1 MNNMLSTYTVLIIDD
16 DAEVRRSL
24 VHLFERAKWQ
34 VTDLPN
40 ALNGAKKVIDINP
53 DVVISDVKMPGV
65 TGLQLFEEI
74 LTSDQPVPF
83 IFISAHADVAMAV
96 KAMQQG
102 AYSFLEKPF
111 DPKRLL
117 MAAQNAAK
125 QARLQRQNHQLH
137 AQIAAL
143 SGLDQLLV
151 GNNPTLVKVRG
162 ELYQYAQILAP
173 VMLHGET
180 GSGKELAAR
189 ALHNLSQRSAAPF
202 VTVDCSAIVGTTS
215 TGNDHFG
222 VMMFGSST
230 QETSYLQAA
239 EGGTLFLDEP
249 SALSTDQ
256 QAALLRVVDT
266 GEYHQSDSILV
277 KRANVR
283 IVSATNGN
291 VEQQIATG
299 QLREDLAFRLNNF
312 AITMPRLRDF
322 SDDIY
327 MLFNYFSEHY
337 FRLYD
342 TPLVPLDTDDISCIM
357 AHTWP
362 GNVRELKHLAQRRVV
377 RSQQGD
383 SSVSLAMRQVEG
395 AHNNANKSMLRPA
408 VAAFERALI
417 AQSLID
423 HAGKMELVAQSLGIG
438 RRTLNEKMVKLGLD
452 KSNFL

>member
-1 MNNMLSTYTVLIIDD
+1 MKQKHPTYTVLIIDD
-16 DAEVRRSL
+16 DTELRRSL
-24 VHLFERAKWQ
+24 VHLFTRAKWH
-34 VTDLPN
+34 VNELPS
-40 ALNGAKKVIDINP
+40 AANGVKKIISINP
-53 DVVISDVKMPGV
+53 DLVISDVKMPGIS
-65 TGLQLFEEI
+65 GLELFEQIPAGEQ
-74 LTSDQPVPF
+74 SAPF

-125 QARLQRQNHQLH
+125 QCRLQRQNHQLH

-151 GNNPTLVKVRG
+151 GNNPALVKVRG
-162 ELYQYAQILAP
+162 ELHQYAQILAP

-189 ALHNLSQRSAAPF
+189 ALHNLSQRSAQPF
-202 VTVDCSAIVGTTS
+202 ITVDCSAMAS
-215 TGNDHFG
+215 DHFG
-222 VMMFGSST
+222 TMMFGSSS
-230 QETSYLQAA
+230 QETCYLQAA

-249 SALSTDQ
+249 SALSNDQ

-266 GEYHQSDSILV
+266 GEYHQSDSLSV
-277 KRANVR
+277 KTANVR
-283 IVSATNGN
+283 IVSATNGS
-291 VEQQIATG
+291 VEQQIVSH

-312 AITMPRLRDF
+312 AINMPNLRDF
-322 SDDIY
+322 SDDVY
-327 MLFNYFSEHY
+327 LLFNYFSERY

-342 TPLVPLDTDDISCIM
+342 IPLVPLDTDDISSIM

-362 GNVRELKHLAQRRVV
+362 GNVRELKHLAERRVV

-395 AHNNANKSMLRPA
+395 AHNSASKSMLRPA

-423 HAGKMELVAQSLGIG
+423 NEGKMEVVAESLGIG
-438 RRTLNEKMVKLGLD
+438 RRTLNEKMVKLDLD

>member
-1 MNNMLSTYTVLIIDD
+1 MNNIHPTYTVLIIDD

-34 VTDLPN
+34 VSALPN
-40 ALNGAKKVIDINP
+40 AVNGAKKIISINP

-65 TGLQLFEEI
+65 SGLELFGEVLE
-74 LTSDQPVPF
+74 SKQSPPF
-83 IFISAHADVAMAV
+83 IFVSAHADVAMAV

-125 QARLQRQNHQLH
+125 QCQLQRQNHLLH

-151 GNNPTLVKVRG
+151 GNNPALVKVRG
-162 ELYQYAQILAP
+162 ELHQYAQILAP

-189 ALHNLSQRSAAPF
+189 ALHNLSQRSSQPF
-202 VTVDCSAIVGTTS
+202 VTVDCSAAS
-215 TGNDHFG
+215 DHFG
-222 VMMFGSST
+222 VMMFGSSA
-230 QETSYLQAA
+230 QETCYLQAA

-249 SALSTDQ
+249 CALSNDQ

-266 GEYHQSDSILV
+266 GEYHPSDSISV
-277 KRANVR
+277 KSANVR

-291 VEQQIATG
+291 VAQQITTA

-312 AITMPRLRDF
+312 AITMPSLRDF

-342 TPLVPLDTDDISCIM
+342 TPLVPLDTDDISIIM

-423 HAGKMELVAQSLGIG
+423 HEGRMEAVAESLGIG
-438 RRTLNEKMVKLGLD
+438 RRTLNEKMVKLDLD

>member
-1 MNNMLSTYTVLIIDD
+1 MKNIQPTYSVLIIDD

-34 VTDLPN
+34 VNELPN
-40 ALNGAKKVIDINP
+40 AINGAKKIININP
-53 DVVISDVKMPGV
+53 DVVISDIRMPSV
-65 TGLQLFEEI
+65 SGLQLFEECFAS
-74 LTSDQPVPF
+74 THCPPF
-83 IFISAHADVAMAV
+83 IFVSAHADVAMAV
-96 KAMQQG
+96 KAMQEG

-125 QARLQRQNHQLH
+125 QNRLQRQNHQLH
-137 AQIAAL
+137 AQLAAL

-151 GNNPTLVKVRG
+151 GNNPALVKVRG
-162 ELYQYAQILAP
+162 ELHQYAQILAP

-189 ALHNLSQRSAAPF
+189 ALHNLSQRSAQPF
-202 VTVDCSAIVGTTS
+202 VTVDCSAMAS
-215 TGNDHFG
+215 DHFG
-222 VMMFGSST
+222 TMMFGSST
-230 QETSYLQAA
+230 QDTCYLQAA

-249 SALSTDQ
+249 SALSNDQ

-266 GEYHQSDSILV
+266 GEYHPFDAIAV
-277 KRANVR
+277 KHANVR
-283 IVSATNGN
+283 IVSATNGS
-291 VEQQIATG
+291 VEQQIDTA

-312 AITMPRLRDF
+312 AITMPNLRDF

-342 TPLVPLDTDDISCIM
+342 TPLVPLDTEDISSIM

-362 GNVRELKHLAQRRVV
+362 GNVRELKHLAERRVV
-377 RSQQGD
+377 QSQQGD

-395 AHNNANKSMLRPA
+395 AHKRAHKSMLRPA

-423 HAGKMELVAQSLGIG
+423 HEGKMESVAESLGIG
-438 RRTLNEKMVKLGLD
+438 RRTLNEKMVKLDLD

>member
-1 MNNMLSTYTVLIIDD
+1 MNNMFSAFSVLIIDD
-16 DAEVRRSL
+16 DAEVRQSL
-24 VHLFERAKWQ
+24 VHLFERASWK
-34 VTDLPN
+34 VSHLPN
-40 ALNGAKKVIDINP
+40 AVNGVKRINSSNP
-53 DVVISDVKMPGV
+53 DVVISDVKMPGIS
-65 TGLQLFEEI
+65 GLQLFEEA
-74 LTSDQPVPF
+74 LSSELSPPF
-83 IFISAHADVAMAV
+83 IFVSAHGDVAMAV
-96 KAMQQG
+96 TAMQNG

-125 QARLQRQNHQLH
+125 QFRLQRQNRQLH
-137 AQIAAL
+137 AQLAAL

-151 GNNPTLVKVRG
+151 GNNPELVKVRG
-162 ELYQYAQILAP
+162 DIHQFAPLMAP

-189 ALHNLSQRSAAPF
+189 ALHNLSQRSSQPF
-202 VTVDCSAIVGTTS
+202 VTVDCSAMAS
-215 TGNDHFG
+215 DYFD

-230 QETSYLQAA
+230 QETCYLHAA

-249 SALSTDQ
+249 SALSNDQ

-266 GEYHQSDSILV
+266 GEYHQADSIVV
-277 KRANVR
+277 KSANVR

-291 VEQQIATG
+291 IEQQTTTG

-312 AITMPRLRDF
+312 SIVMPRLRDF

-327 MLFNYFSEHY
+327 MLFNYFSDHY

-342 TPLVPLDTDDISCIM
+342 VPLVPLDADDIRVIM
-357 AHTWP
+357 AHGWP

-383 SSVSLAMRQVEG
+383 SSVSLVMRQVDG
-395 AHNNANKSMLRPA
+395 ARNDANKSILRPA

-423 HAGKMELVAQSLGIG
+423 HQGKMDLVAESLGIG
-438 RRTLNEKMVKLGLD
+438 RRTLNEKMVKLDLD
-452 KSNFL
+452 KSNFI

>member
-1 MNNMLSTYTVLIIDD
+1 MKKLHSTYSVLIIED

-34 VTDLPN
+34 VNELSN
-40 ALNGAKKVIDINP
+40 AVNGAKKILSLNP
-53 DVVISDVKMPGV
+53 DVVISDVKMPGKS
-65 TGLQLFEEI
+65 GLQLFEEI
-74 LTSDQPVPF
+74 LTSDQSVPF
-83 IFISAHADVAMAV
+83 IFVSAHADVAMAV

-125 QARLQRQNHQLH
+125 QCQLQRQNHQLH

-151 GNNPTLVKVRG
+151 GNNPGLVKVRG
-162 ELYQYAQILAP
+162 ELHQYAQILAP

-189 ALHNLSQRSAAPF
+189 ALHNLSKRCAQPF
-202 VTVDCSAIVGTTS
+202 VTVDCSAMAS
-215 TGNDHFG
+215 DHFG
-222 VMMFGSST
+222 VMMFGSSIQKT
-230 QETSYLQAA
+230 CYLQAS

-249 SALSTDQ
+249 SALSNDQ
-256 QAALLRVVDT
+256 QAALLRVVET
-266 GEYHQSDSILV
+266 GEYHQADSILV

-283 IVSATNGN
+283 IVSATNGS
-291 VEQQIATG
+291 VEQQITSG

-312 AITMPRLRDF
+312 SITMPRLRDF

-327 MLFNYFSEHY
+327 LLFNYFSEHY

-342 TPLVPLDTDDISCIM
+342 TPLVPLDADDISSIM
-357 AHTWP
+357 THTWP

-383 SSVSLAMRQVEG
+383 SSVSLAMSQLESG
-395 AHNNANKSMLRPA
+395 SNNANKSMLRPA

-423 HAGKMELVAQSLGIG
+423 HVGKMEMVAESLGIG

-452 KSNFL
+452 KSNLL

>member
-1 MNNMLSTYTVLIIDD
+1 MKTISLIYTVLIIDD

-34 VTDLPN
+34 VSDLPN
-40 ALNGAKKVIDINP
+40 AVDAAKKMIDINP
-53 DVVISDVKMPGV
+53 DLVISDVKMPGIS
-65 TGLQLFEEI
+65 GLQLFEEVFQ
-74 LTSDQPVPF
+74 TDQSTPF
-83 IFISAHADVAMAV
+83 IFVSAHADVAMAV

-125 QARLQRQNHQLH
+125 QCRLQRQNNQLH

-143 SGLDQLLV
+143 SGLDQMLL
-151 GNNPTLVKVRG
+151 GNNPALVKVRG
-162 ELYQYAQILAP
+162 ELHQYAQILAP

-189 ALHNLSQRSAAPF
+189 ALHNLSQRSTQPF
-202 VTVDCSAIVGTTS
+202 ITVDCSAMAS
-215 TGNDHFG
+215 DHFS
-222 VMMFGSST
+222 VMMFGSSS
-230 QETSYLQAA
+230 QETCYLQAA

-249 SALSTDQ
+249 SALSNDQ

-266 GEYHQSDSILV
+266 GEYHQCDSIFV

-291 VEQQIATG
+291 IEQQIALDS
-299 QLREDLAFRLNNF
+299 LREDLAFRLNNF
-312 AITMPRLRDF
+312 SITMPSLRDF

-327 MLFNYFSEHY
+327 LLFNYFSEY
-337 FRLYD
+337 YYRLYD
-342 TPLVPLDTDDISCIM
+342 IPLVPLDVDDISSIM
-357 AHTWP
+357 TYSWP

-383 SSVSLAMRQVEG
+383 SSVSLVMSQIKGTHE
-395 AHNNANKSMLRPA
+395 NSNKSMLRPA

-417 AQSLID
+417 AQSLIE
-423 HAGKMELVAQSLGIG
+423 HAGKMEVVANTLGIG
-438 RRTLNEKMVKLGLD
+438 RRTLNEKMVKLGLE
-452 KSNFL
+452 KSNLL

>member
-1 MNNMLSTYTVLIIDD
+1 MKNMQPTYNVLIIDD

-34 VTDLPN
+34 VNELPN
-40 ALNGAKKVIDINP
+40 AINGAKKIMSINP
-53 DVVISDVKMPGV
+53 DVVISDVKMPSV
-65 TGLQLFEEI
+65 SGLQLFEES
-74 LTSDQPVPF
+74 LAGDHCPPF
-83 IFISAHADVAMAV
+83 IFVSAHADVAMAV
-96 KAMQQG
+96 KAMQEG

-125 QARLQRQNHQLH
+125 QSRLQRQNHQLH

-151 GNNPTLVKVRG
+151 GNNPALVKVRG
-162 ELYQYAQILAP
+162 ELHQYAQILAP

-189 ALHNLSQRSAAPF
+189 ALHNLSQRSAQPF
-202 VTVDCSAIVGTTS
+202 VTVDCSAMAS
-215 TGNDHFG
+215 DHFG
-222 VMMFGSST
+222 TMMFGSST
-230 QETSYLQAA
+230 QETCYLQAA

-249 SALSTDQ
+249 SALSNDQ

-266 GEYHQSDSILV
+266 GQYHPFDAIAV
-277 KRANVR
+277 KHANVR
-283 IVSATNGN
+283 IVSATNGS
-291 VEQQIATG
+291 VEQQIATA

-312 AITMPRLRDF
+312 AIIMPNLRDF

-342 TPLVPLDTDDISCIM
+342 TPLVPLDTEDISSIM

-362 GNVRELKHLAQRRVV
+362 GNVRELKHLAERRVV

-395 AHNNANKSMLRPA
+395 AHKHAHKSMLRPA

-423 HAGKMELVAQSLGIG
+423 HEGKMDSVAESLGIG
-438 RRTLNEKMVKLGLD
+438 RRTLNEKMVKLDLD

>member
-1 MNNMLSTYTVLIIDD
+1 MHPHYKVLIIDD
-16 DAEVRRSL
+16 DAEFRRSL

-34 VTDLPN
+34 VSELPN
-40 ALNGAKKVIDINP
+40 GLNGAKKITSINP
-53 DVVISDVKMPGV
+53 DLVISDVKMPNV
-65 TGLQLFEEI
+65 SGLQLFEETLAI
-74 LTSDQPVPF
+74 EPCPPF
-83 IFISAHADVAMAV
+83 IFVSAHADVAMAV

-125 QARLQRQNHQLH
+125 HCRLQRQNHQLH

-151 GNNPTLVKVRG
+151 GNNPALVKVRG
-162 ELYQYAQILAP
+162 ELHQYAQILAP

-189 ALHNLSQRSAAPF
+189 ALHNLSQHSSKPF
-202 VTVDCSAIVGTTS
+202 VTVDCPAMAS
-215 TGNDHFG
+215 DHFG
-222 VMMFGSST
+222 AMMFGSSS
-230 QETSYLQAA
+230 QETCYLQAA

-249 SALSTDQ
+249 SALSNDQ
-256 QAALLRVVDT
+256 QAALLRVVET
-266 GEYHQSDSILV
+266 GQYHPSDSIAV
-277 KRANVR
+277 KKAQVR
-283 IVSATNGN
+283 IVSATNGK
-291 VEQQIATG
+291 VEQQIAEG

-312 AITMPRLRDF
+312 AITMPNLRDF

-342 TPLVPLDTDDISCIM
+342 TPIVALDTEDISCIM

-362 GNVRELKHLAQRRVV
+362 GNVRELKHLAERRVV

-383 SSVSLAMRQVEG
+383 SSVSLAMRQLER
-395 AHNNANKSMLRPA
+395 HQNNANKSMLRPA

-423 HAGKMELVAQSLGIG
+423 HEGKMEAVADSLGIG
-438 RRTLNEKMVKLGLD
+438 RRTLNEKMVKLDLD